1 MFTERRMSTF
11 SVRLPEPLK
20 NDLDKLAQMTKRSRA
35 HLVKEAVAAYVA
47 DQQAYIKEL
56 LEAKADAE
64 SGELHSREQIFAW
77 MDSWGTERVPK
88 PPPDIHR
95 KRQK

>member
-1 MFTERRMSTF
+1 MSTF

-20 NDLDKLAQMTKRSRA
+20 NDLDELAQLTKRSRG

-56 LEAKADAE
+56 LEAKAEAE
-64 SGELHSREQIFAW
+64 KGPLHSFESITKW
-77 MDSWGTERVPK
+77 MDSWGTDRVL
-88 PPPDIHR
+88 PPPEPDVFLTP
-95 KRQK
+95 KKPK